1 MRKASILIIFAGL
14 VVFVLI
20 NVRYIS
26 GSCITPGPPCQEF
39 WRANAVFAGRV
50 ISVTDDTA
58 KWPSNL
64 SYQELNKLDPS
75 TAVHV
80 VFDVSEPFRGVSES
94 KIEVLT
100 GSRGPKVW
108 SSEAFDFRVGQEYI
122 VYASRLTSRPD
133 LYTSGCARTRL
144 IQNAAEDLAYARSLA
159 TSTATGAQ
167 IFGTVF
173 SPITQKPISGI
184 QISLLLGQKSWKT
197 KTNSD
202 GDFVFTGKPV
212 GDYQVLLP
220 SGRQISASVLDVKGC
235 ACMGKIPDRL
245 DR

>member
-1 MRKASILIIFAGL
+1 MKKAASLIIIAGL
-14 VVFVLI
+14 LVVLV
-20 NVRYIS
+20 VQPIS
-26 GSCITPGPPCQEF
+26 GSCITPGPPCHEF
-39 WRANAVFAGRV
+39 WHASAVFAGRV

-64 SYQELNKLDPS
+64 SYKELHKLDPS

-94 KIEVLT
+94 KIEVRT
-100 GSRGPKVW
+100 GSRGPKV
-108 SSEAFDFRVGQEYI
+108 SYSEAFDFRVGQEYI
-122 VYASRLTSRPD
+122 VYASRLKSRPD

-159 TSTATGAQ
+159 TSTATGAR
-167 IFGTVF
+167 IFGKVVR
-173 SPITQKPISGI
+173 SSYPKPI
-184 QISLLLGQKSWKT
+184 QISLRLGQKSWKT
-197 KTNSD
+197 QTNAEGGFEFAGMS
-202 GDFVFTGKPV
+202 V

-220 SGRQISASVLDVKGC
+220 SGAQFPASVLDVRGC
-235 ACMGKIPDRL
+235 ACVGPIADEL